1 MASPFR
7 IGGAVTGEHFTNRA
21 REVGEIYRAL
31 RDPTR
36 LLVRGLRRQGKTSA
50 IAQAA
55 QRFRSEGGLVLW
67 VDLATL
73 AQLSDLRDRLISS
86 VPSGFF
92 GTFDG
97 LWKLEPV
104 LEVVLDP
111 MTGRQSYRFRAARR
125 PDRDLGVREQIRV
138 LVESIDRRVAETGRR
153 VAVVL
158 DEVQAI
164 TLLGE
169 ERADWFLRD
178 LMQSAPELS
187 FICAGSQPSLLR
199 AMTEDRQAA
208 FYRFFSPGPVFGP
221 LEKEHLGRWIAAR
234 LSGAGV
240 RCSVA
245 TGLEIAAI
253 GDRTQDIILFADEV
267 YAAGRALGRADEEV
281 LLGALEALLLKESDR
296 YQRIWDDLTSN
307 QRLVVRALA
316 SGETSLYAHGGG
328 LPIAGSSVHR
338 AVEGLR
344 KKGVLQ
350 DATGPEVMDDPF
362 FREWILRFALAESVP
377 VGFGEGDPLDPR

>member
-7 IGGAVTGEHFTNRA
+7 VGGAVTGEFFTNRA

-55 QRFRSEGGLVLW
+55 HRFRSEGGVVLW

-73 AQLSDLRDRLISS
+73 AQLSDLRDRLLSA

-92 GTFDG
+92 GAFEG
-97 LWKLEPV
+97 LRKLEPV
-104 LEVVLDP
+104 VEVMLDP
-111 MTGRQSYRFRAARR
+111 LTGRQSYRFRAARR
-125 PDRDLGVREQIRV
+125 PERDLGVREQIRV
-138 LVESIDRRVAETGRR
+138 LVESIDRRVADTGRR

-187 FICAGSQPSLLR
+187 FICAGSQPSVLR
-199 AMTEDRQAA
+199 AMTEDRQSA
-208 FYRFFSPGPVFGP
+208 FFRFFSPGPVFGP
-221 LEKEHLGRWIAAR
+221 MEKEHLGRWVASR
-234 LSGAGV
+234 LTGAGV
-240 RCSVA
+240 RCPEAV
-245 TGLEIAAI
+245 GLRIAAI
-253 GDRTQDIILFADEV
+253 GDRTQDIILYADEV
-267 YAAGRALGRADEEV
+267 YSAGRPRGVADEEV
-281 LLGALEALLLKESDR
+281 LRDALDALLFKESDR
-296 YQRIWDDLTSN
+296 YQRIWDELTSN
-307 QRLVVRALA
+307 QRIAIRALA
-316 SGETSLYAHGGG
+316 GGETNLYAHGTG

-350 DATGPEVMDDPF
+350 DASGPEVIDDPF
-362 FREWILRFALAESVP
+362 FREWILRFALADSVP
-377 VGFGEGDPLDPR
+377 AEFVEDGPLDPA

>member
-7 IGGAVTGEHFTNRA
+7 IGGAVTGEYFTNRA
-21 REVGEIYRAL
+21 REVGEIYRAM
-31 RDPTR
+31 RSPTR

-55 QRFRSEGGLVLW
+55 QRFRSEGGQVIW

-73 AQLSDLRDRLISS
+73 AQLSDLRDRLVSS
-86 VPSGFF
+86 LPGGFF
-92 GTFDG
+92 GTFEG
-97 LWKLEPV
+97 LRKLEPV

-111 MTGRQSYRFRAARR
+111 MTGRQSYRFRAVRR
-125 PDRDLGVREQIRV
+125 PERDLGVREQIRV

-178 LMQSAPELS
+178 LMQSSPELS
-187 FICAGSQPSLLR
+187 FICAGSQPSILR
-199 AMTEDRQAA
+199 GMTEDRQAA
-208 FYRFFSPGPVFGP
+208 FYRFFTPGPVFGAM
-221 LEKEHLGRWIAAR
+221 EKEHLGRWIASR
-234 LSGAGV
+234 LTGAGV
-240 RCSVA
+240 RCPDAV
-245 TGLEIAAI
+245 GLRIAEI
-253 GDRTQDIILFADEV
+253 GDRTQDIILYADEV
-267 YAAGRALGRADEEV
+267 YAAGHPRGEADDEV
-281 LLGALEALLLKESDR
+281 LDRALEALLRKESDR
-296 YQRIWDDLTSN
+296 YQRIWDDLTPN
-307 QRLVVRALA
+307 QRIVARALA
-316 SGETSLYAHGGG
+316 LGETNLYAHGTG

-350 DATGPEVMDDPF
+350 DASGPEALDDPF
-362 FREWILRFALAESVP
+362 FREWILRFALADSVP
-377 VGFGEGDPLDPR
+377 VELGEGDDFAGC